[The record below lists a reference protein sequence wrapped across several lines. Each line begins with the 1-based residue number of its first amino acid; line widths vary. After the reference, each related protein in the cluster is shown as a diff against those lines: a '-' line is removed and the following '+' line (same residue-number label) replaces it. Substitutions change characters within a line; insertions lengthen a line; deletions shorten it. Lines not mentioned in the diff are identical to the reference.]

1 MREMI
6 YFGITVLL
14 YIGITIIIIK
24 LGIAIAIRA
33 IKEEFFENNYLQYYR
48 DRTIKD
54 QHRED
59 WERWKQDREY
69 EEYLQWKR
77 EKDAANKEN
86 KESGDA

>member
-1 MREMI
+1 MRELI
-6 YFGITVLL
+6 YIAVTGLL
-14 YIGITIIIIK
+14 YIGIMTIIIKIEA
-24 LGIAIAIRA
+24 AIVIRA
-33 IKEEFFENNYLQYYR
+33 IKEEFFENNYLQYYK

-77 EKDAANKEN
+77 EKDAANK
-86 KESGDA
+86 